1 MYVGDL
7 IPVHESRRRRL
18 VATFDPLSQVNLIAE
33 QYVDSDWTWLE
44 GAEVNGVGGKAKALG
59 SVIVPQW
66 CLTMGG
72 WKRDIEAVVFEKL
85 PQNMQLLIGLPVIR
99 HGDDRLICD
108 QWRVH
113 SLRLK
118 EVLRTDVLAMVLA
131 RLAGPAESHLVLCGG
146 LCPHLVEMLS
156 LGCNI
161 DKVFS
166 VESDLS
172 VRTTAEALWEFLVH
186 VEPHR
191 VEDVDWENFNFSAIS
206 SAVASPPCQ
215 PWSTRSGRA
224 AGFEDP
230 RSEALVAC
238 ARVLTL
244 AKEKN
249 ADVKRLLE
257 NVVVDPKL
265 VNEAERQES
274 LVGGEMWDLNS
285 RDSGGPVN
293 RRRRYFAPEASAENA
308 ICDQH
313 LNPNWLAEEG
323 YTFVNAE
330 IPCLVSDFGT
340 DNPVLMT
347 NKYKKQKH
355 AGADV
360 RDRLNPGTTAG
371 FSCAWHTVE
380 VSAVECVKTTGSA
393 FSNGA
398 MWAIVRQWRVPGVRL
413 QTAMVAAKRTSW
425 SHEQHLAH
433 YGNIPRE
440 QVRLELTAMGES
452 LEMSTLKLADVTG
465 RQHAVPFQTDAPGFV
480 NKKVCG
486 FR

>member
-1 MYVGDL
+1 MSAFSLGPSKAVTKTAYDERNVGLMDCVKSSADKVMELCKEGWNLGSVLLCSKGRACEVAQECPMRFCEESEKALGSDGGLGGVKYSMGSNLDEMGTNSVSEVGQGTGMGDTSKCISAAESVFNKLRAVPAAEFTGACTYVGGL

-18 VATFDPLSQVNLIAE
+18 ATTFDPLSQVNLIAE

-66 CLTMGG
+66 SLTMGG

-113 SLRLK
+113 SLMSK

-146 LCPHLVEMLS
+146 LCPHLVEMLA

-230 RSEALVAC
+230 RSEAFVAC

-257 NVVVDPKL
+257 NVMVDPKL
-265 VNEAERQES
+265 VNDAERQES
-274 LVGGEMWDLNS
+274 LVGG
-285 RDSGGPVN
+285 
-293 RRRRYFAPEASAENA
+293 
-308 ICDQH
+308 
-313 LNPNWLAEEG
+313 
-323 YTFVNAE
+323 
-330 IPCLVSDFGT
+330 
-340 DNPVLMT
+340 
-347 NKYKKQKH
+347 
-355 AGADV
+355 
-360 RDRLNPGTTAG
+360 
-371 FSCAWHTVE
+371 
-380 VSAVECVKTTGSA
+380 
-393 FSNGA
+393 
-398 MWAIVRQWRVPGVRL
+398 
-413 QTAMVAAKRTSW
+413 
-425 SHEQHLAH
+425 
-433 YGNIPRE
+433 
-440 QVRLELTAMGES
+440 
-452 LEMSTLKLADVTG
+452 
-465 RQHAVPFQTDAPGFV
+465 
-480 NKKVCG
+480 
-486 FR
+486 